1 MEFYNERLILVA
13 SYTRRGRLPG
23 HGLCF
28 WFAGEEWKRLFEA
41 GKEKQH
47 AGNRLP
53 LNVFSCGRQRKKERF
68 RERSVRR
75 NLKKQALPWRAWQD
89 GKEGG
94 LLRAEALIVAAA
106 RASHPLPCGF
116 HNGPGI
122 LAPSFPAE
130 DFLGF
135 LRIGN
140 QAGRVAFA
148 ARAVADGN
156 FFAGDFF
163 SRFQDFPDGKSQ
175 AGSEVEAFCGPR
187 LSSGSP
193 PLSSGRPPGR

>member
-75 NLKKQALPWRAWQD
+75 NLKKQALPWRAWQG

-106 RASHPLPCGF
+106 RAGHPLPCGF

-122 LAPSFPAE
+122 LALGFPAE

-156 FFAGDFF
+156 FLPVTF
-163 SRFQDFPDGKSQ
+163 SAVSRISRTESPRP
-175 AGSEVEAFCGPR
+175 VPR
-187 LSSGSP
+187 LKHSVAP
-193 PLSSGRPPGR
+193 PFIR

>member
-122 LAPSFPAE
+122 LAPGFPAE

-148 ARAVADGN
+148 AI
-156 FFAGDFF
+156 
-163 SRFQDFPDGKSQ
+163 SRTESPRP
-175 AGSEVEAFCGPR
+175 VPR
-187 LSSGSP
+187 LKHSVAP
-193 PLSSGRPPGR
+193 PFIR

>member
-75 NLKKQALPWRAWQD
+75 NFEKTSPAM
-89 GKEGG
+89 EGM
-94 LLRAEALIVAAA
+94 
-106 RASHPLPCGF
+106 
-116 HNGPGI
+116 
-122 LAPSFPAE
+122 
-130 DFLGF
+130 
-135 LRIGN
+135 
-140 QAGRVAFA
+140 AGRK
-148 ARAVADGN
+148 RGWP
-156 FFAGDFF
+156 FAGRGINSGRGAGRSSTSMRFPQWPRHPCTWLP
-163 SRFQDFPDGKSQ
+163 SRGFPW
-175 AGSEVEAFCGPR
+175 
-187 LSSGSP
+187 LSSDWQSGGAGR
-193 PLSSGRPPGR
+193 LRGAGRSGREFFCR

>member
-1 MEFYNERLILVA
+1 MEFYNERLISVA

-75 NLKKQALPWRAWQD
+75 NLKKQALPWRAWQ
-89 GKEGG
+89 GRKRGWPFTG
-94 LLRAEALIVAAA
+94 R
-106 RASHPLPCGF
+106 
-116 HNGPGI
+116 GI
-122 LAPSFPAE
+122 NS
-130 DFLGF
+130 G
-135 LRIGN
+135 RG
-140 QAGRVAFA
+140 AGRSSTSMRFPQWL
-148 ARAVADGN
+148 RHPCTWLP
-156 FFAGDFF
+156 
-163 SRFQDFPDGKSQ
+163 SRGFPW
-175 AGSEVEAFCGPR
+175 
-187 LSSGSP
+187 LSSDWQ
-193 PLSSGRPPGR
+193 SGGAGRLHGAGRNGREFFCR

>member
-53 LNVFSCGRQRKKERF
+53 LNVLAVAGRGRKSGSGRGAYEKFE
-68 RERSVRR
+68 
-75 NLKKQALPWRAWQD
+75 KQALPWRAWQG

-106 RASHPLPCGF
+106 RAGHPLPCGF
-116 HNGPGI
+116 HNGSGI
-122 LAPSFPAE
+122 LAPGFPAE

-140 QAGRVAFA
+140 QAGRVAFT
-148 ARAVADGN
+148 ARAVADGI
-156 FFAGDFF
+156 FAGDFSAV
-163 SRFQDFPDGKSQ
+163 SRISRTESPRP
-175 AGSEVEAFCGPR
+175 VPR
-187 LSSGSP
+187 LKHSVAP
-193 PLSSGRPPGR
+193 PFIR

>member
-1 MEFYNERLILVA
+1 MNKMEFYNERLILVA

-75 NLKKQALPWRAWQD
+75 NLKKQALPWRAWQG

-106 RASHPLPCGF
+106 RAGHPLPCGF

-122 LAPSFPAE
+122 LALGFPAE

-175 AGSEVEAFCGPR
+175 AGSEVSA
-187 LSSGSP
+187 L
-193 PLSSGRPPGR
+193 LGRMPSAVGYQPTV